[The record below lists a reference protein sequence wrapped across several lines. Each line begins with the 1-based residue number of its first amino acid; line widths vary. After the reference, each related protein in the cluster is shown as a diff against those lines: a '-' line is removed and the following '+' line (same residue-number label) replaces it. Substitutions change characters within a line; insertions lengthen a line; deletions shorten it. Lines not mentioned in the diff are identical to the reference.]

1 MTRSKIW
8 DWIMDR
14 LRERKWKRQAGIDD
28 SRGTDEDESTSENQ
42 DTGSGSR
49 RIHPRPKTR
58 RHTDD
63 PIRGTKFANG
73 LTRTGEFGDK
83 FIKPE

>member
-8 DWIMDR
+8 DWITDR
-14 LRERKWKRQAGIDD
+14 LREWKQKRQAGIDD

-42 DTGSGSR
+42 DTGSGSG
-49 RIHPRPKTR
+49 RIQPRPNRR
-58 RHTDD
+58 RHIDN

-73 LTRTGEFGDK
+73 LTRRGEFADK

>member
-1 MTRSKIW
+1 MDHGQTPREETEKTGRDRRFTRHRRGRKHI
-8 DWIMDR
+8 
-14 LRERKWKRQAGIDD
+14 RER
-28 SRGTDEDESTSENQ
+28 S
-42 DTGSGSR
+42 GSGK
-49 RIHPRPKTR
+49 IQPRPKRR

-73 LTRTGEFGDK
+73 LTRRGEFADK

>member
-1 MTRSKIW
+1 
-8 DWIMDR
+8 MDHR
-14 LRERKWKRQAGIDD
+14 QTPREETEKTEEMDD
-28 SRGTDEDESTSENQ
+28 SRGTDEDKSTSENQ
-42 DTGSGSR
+42 DTGSRSG
-49 RIHPRPKTR
+49 RIQPRPKRR

-73 LTRTGEFGDK
+73 LTRRGEFADK